1 MNTFDIL
8 IVIIFGFCLIRGFF
22 RGFIKEVSS
31 IIGVLG
37 GFYAAYT
44 YYMEFAK
51 PLSGWISDKSYL
63 YIVSFLIVFC
73 GVFIIIS
80 IIGVVIKYI
89 LNISFLGWVDRICGA
104 GFGTIK
110 AALIAS
116 ILLIVL
122 TSFLPKGAPIVK
134 DSVLSPHVS
143 FISEKMAKV
152 IPKDMKHQFVSKI
165 EELKKA
171 WKKSSKANYIL

>member
-1 MNTFDIL
+1 MNQFDIL
-8 IVIIFGFCLIRGFF
+8 IVVIFGFCLIRGFF
-22 RGFIKEVSS
+22 RGFIKELSS

-44 YYMEFAK
+44 YYMELAK
-51 PLSGWISDKSYL
+51 LLSGWVSDKSYL

-73 GVFIIIS
+73 GVFLIIS
-80 IIGVVIKYI
+80 ILGVVVKYI
-89 LNISFLGWVDRICGA
+89 LNIAFLGWVDRICGA
-104 GFGTIK
+104 GFGIIK
-110 AALIAS
+110 AALIVS
-116 ILLIVL
+116 VLLIAL
-122 TSFLPKGAPIVK
+122 TTFLPRKAPIVK
-134 DSVLSPHVS
+134 DSMLSLHVS

-171 WKKSSKANYIL
+171 WKKSS

>member
-1 MNTFDIL
+1 M
-8 IVIIFGFCLIRGFF
+8 IVIVFGFCLIRGFF
-22 RGFIKEVSS
+22 RGFIKEMSS

-44 YYMEFAK
+44 YYLEVAS

-63 YIVSFLIVFC
+63 YIISFLIVFC
-73 GVFIIIS
+73 GVFLIIS

-89 LNISFLGWVDRICGA
+89 LNIAFLGWIDRICGA
-104 GFGTIK
+104 GFGIIK
-110 AALIAS
+110 AT
-116 ILLIVL
+116 LIVSVLFIAL
-122 TSFLPKGAPIVK
+122 TAFLPKGAPIVK
-134 DSVLSPHVS
+134 DSMLSPHVS

-171 WKKSSKANYIL
+171 WKKS

>member
-1 MNTFDIL
+1 MNQFDIL
-8 IVIIFGFCLIRGFF
+8 ILVIFGFCLIRGFF

-31 IIGVLG
+31 IIGVFG

-44 YYMEFAK
+44 YYMKVAS

-63 YIVSFLIVFC
+63 YILSFLIVFC
-73 GVFIIIS
+73 GVFLIIS
-80 IIGVVIKYI
+80 ILGVVIKYI

-104 GFGTIK
+104 GFGLIK
-110 AALIAS
+110 GVLIAS
-116 ILLIVL
+116 ILLIAL
-122 TSFLPKGAPIVK
+122 TAFLPKRAPIVK
-134 DSVLSPHVS
+134 ESMLSPHVV

-152 IPKDMKHQFVSKI
+152 IPKDLKYQFANKI

-171 WKKSSKANYIL
+171 WKKNS

>member
-1 MNTFDIL
+1 MNQFDIL
-8 IVIIFGFCLIRGFF
+8 IVVIFGFCLIRGFF

-44 YYMEFAK
+44 YYMEFAR

-63 YIVSFLIVFC
+63 YIFSFLIVFC
-73 GVFIIIS
+73 GVFFIIS

-89 LNISFLGWVDRICGA
+89 LNIAFWGWVDRICGA
-104 GFGTIK
+104 GFGIIK
-110 AALIAS
+110 SVLIAS
-116 ILLIVL
+116 ILLIAL
-122 TSFLPKGAPIVK
+122 TAFLPKGAPIVK
-134 DSVLSPHVS
+134 DSMLSPHVS
-143 FISEKMAKV
+143 FISEKMAEA

-171 WKKSSKANYIL
+171 WKKSS

>member
-1 MNTFDIL
+1 MNPFDVL

-22 RGFIKEVSS
+22 RGFIKEMSS

-44 YYMEFAK
+44 YYLEVAR

-63 YIVSFLIVFC
+63 HIISFLIVFC
-73 GVFIIIS
+73 GVFLIVS
-80 IIGVVIKYI
+80 IFGVVIKYI
-89 LNISFLGWVDRICGA
+89 LNIAFLGWIDRICGA
-104 GFGTIK
+104 GFGIIK
-110 AALIAS
+110 ATLITS
-116 ILLIVL
+116 ILLIAL

-143 FISEKMAKV
+143 VIAEKMAKV
-152 IPKDMKHQFVSKI
+152 IPEDMKHHFVSKI
-165 EELKKA
+165 DELKKA
-171 WKKSSKANYIL
+171 WKKS

>member
-1 MNTFDIL
+1 MNQFDIL
-8 IVIIFGFCLIRGFF
+8 IVIVFGFCLIRGLF
-22 RGFIKEVSS
+22 RGFIKEMSS

-44 YYMEFAK
+44 YYLEVAR

-63 YIVSFLIVFC
+63 YIISFLIIFC
-73 GVFIIIS
+73 GVFLIIS
-80 IIGVVIKYI
+80 IIGVVIKYL
-89 LNISFLGWVDRICGA
+89 LNIAFLGWIDRICGA
-104 GFGTIK
+104 GFGIIK
-110 AALIAS
+110 ATLITS
-116 ILLIVL
+116 ILLIAL

-134 DSVLSPHVS
+134 DSMLSPHVS
-143 FISEKMAKV
+143 VISEKMAKV

-171 WKKSSKANYIL
+171 WGKS

>member
-1 MNTFDIL
+1 MNQFDIL
-8 IVIIFGFCLIRGFF
+8 IVIVFGFCLIRGFF
-22 RGFIKEVSS
+22 RGFIKEMSS

-44 YYMEFAK
+44 YYLEVAS

-63 YIVSFLIVFC
+63 YIISFLIVFC
-73 GVFIIIS
+73 GVFLIIS

-89 LNISFLGWVDRICGA
+89 LNIAFLGWIDRICGA
-104 GFGTIK
+104 GFGIIK
-110 AALIAS
+110 AT
-116 ILLIVL
+116 LIVSVLFIAL
-122 TSFLPKGAPIVK
+122 TAFLPKGAPIVK
-134 DSVLSPHVS
+134 DSMFSPHVS

-171 WKKSSKANYIL
+171 WKKS

>member
-1 MNTFDIL
+1 MNLFDIL

-22 RGFIKEVSS
+22 RGFIKEASS

-37 GFYAAYT
+37 GFYAAYS

-73 GVFIIIS
+73 GVFLIVS
-80 IIGVVIKYI
+80 ILGVVIKYI
-89 LNISFLGWVDRICGA
+89 LNIAFLGWVDRICGA
-104 GFGTIK
+104 GFGIIK
-110 AALIAS
+110 AVLIAS
-116 ILLIVL
+116 VLLIVL
-122 TSFLPKGAPIVK
+122 TAFLPGGAPIVK
-134 DSVLSPHVS
+134 DSMLSPHVS
-143 FISEKMAKV
+143 VISEKMAKV
-152 IPKDMKHQFVSKI
+152 IPKDMKDQFVSKI

-171 WKKSSKANYIL
+171 WKKSS

>member
-1 MNTFDIL
+1 MNQFDIL
-8 IVIIFGFCLIRGFF
+8 IVIVFGFCLIRGFF
-22 RGFIKEVSS
+22 RGFIKEMSS

-44 YYMEFAK
+44 YYLEVAS

-63 YIVSFLIVFC
+63 YIISFLIVFC
-73 GVFIIIS
+73 GVFLIIS

-89 LNISFLGWVDRICGA
+89 LNIAFLGWIDRICGA
-104 GFGTIK
+104 GFGIIK
-110 AALIAS
+110 AT
-116 ILLIVL
+116 LIVSVLFIAL
-122 TSFLPKGAPIVK
+122 TAFLPKGAPIVK
-134 DSVLSPHVS
+134 DSMLSPHVS

-171 WKKSSKANYIL
+171 WKKS

>member
-1 MNTFDIL
+1 MNQFDIL

-22 RGFIKEVSS
+22 RGFIKEMSS
-31 IIGVLG
+31 IVGVLG

-51 PLSGWISDKSYL
+51 PLSGWISDKAYL

-73 GVFIIIS
+73 GVFLIIS
-80 IIGVVIKYI
+80 ILGVVIKYI
-89 LNISFLGWVDRICGA
+89 LNIAFLGWVDRICGA
-104 GFGTIK
+104 GFGIIK
-110 AALIAS
+110 AVLIAS
-116 ILLIVL
+116 VLLIPL
-122 TSFLPKGAPIVK
+122 TAFLPKDAPIVK
-134 DSVLSPHVS
+134 NSMLSPHVS

-171 WKKSSKANYIL
+171 WKKSS

>member
-1 MNTFDIL
+1 MNLFDIL

-31 IIGVLG
+31 IIGVFG

-51 PLSGWISDKSYL
+51 LLSGWISDKSYL
-63 YIVSFLIVFC
+63 YIVSFLIIFC
-73 GVFIIIS
+73 GVFLIIS
-80 IIGVVIKYI
+80 ILGVVIKYI
-89 LNISFLGWVDRICGA
+89 LNIGFLGWLDRICGA
-104 GFGTIK
+104 GFGIIK
-110 AALIAS
+110 AALIVS
-116 ILLIVL
+116 VLLIPL
-122 TSFLPKGAPIVK
+122 TAFLPKEAPIVK
-134 DSVLSPHVS
+134 DSMLSPHVS

-171 WKKSSKANYIL
+171 WKKS

>member
-1 MNTFDIL
+1 MNPFDIL

-51 PLSGWISDKSYL
+51 LLSGWISDKSYL
-63 YIVSFLIVFC
+63 YIVSFLIIFC
-73 GVFIIIS
+73 GVFLIIS
-80 IIGVVIKYI
+80 ILGVVIKYI
-89 LNISFLGWVDRICGA
+89 LNIAFFGWVDRICGA
-104 GFGTIK
+104 GFGIIK
-110 AALIAS
+110 AVLIVSVLLIA
-116 ILLIVL
+116 L
-122 TSFLPKGAPIVK
+122 TAFLPKEAPIIK
-134 DSVLSPHVS
+134 NSMLSPRVS

-171 WKKSSKANYIL
+171 WKKSS

>member
-1 MNTFDIL
+1 MNQFDIV

-22 RGFIKEVSS
+22 RGFIKEMSS

-44 YYMEFAK
+44 YYLEVAR
-51 PLSGWISDKSYL
+51 PLSGWISDQSYL
-63 YIVSFLIVFC
+63 HIISFLIIFC
-73 GVFIIIS
+73 GVFLIIS
-80 IIGVVIKYI
+80 IIGVVIKYV
-89 LNISFLGWVDRICGA
+89 LNIAFLGWIDRICGA
-104 GFGTIK
+104 GFGIIK
-110 AALIAS
+110 ATLIAS
-116 ILLIVL
+116 VLLIAL
-122 TSFLPKGAPIVK
+122 TAFLPKGAPIVK
-134 DSVLSPHVS
+134 DSMLSPHVS

-171 WKKSSKANYIL
+171 WKKS

>member
-1 MNTFDIL
+1 MNPFDIL

-51 PLSGWISDKSYL
+51 LLSGWISDKSYL
-63 YIVSFLIVFC
+63 YIVSFLIIFC
-73 GVFIIIS
+73 GVFLIIS
-80 IIGVVIKYI
+80 ILGVVIKYI
-89 LNISFLGWVDRICGA
+89 LNIAFFGWVDRICGG
-104 GFGTIK
+104 GFGIIK
-110 AALIAS
+110 AVLIVSVLLIA
-116 ILLIVL
+116 L
-122 TSFLPKGAPIVK
+122 TAFLPKEAPIIK
-134 DSVLSPHVS
+134 NSMLSPHVS

-165 EELKKA
+165 EELKKD
-171 WKKSSKANYIL
+171 WNKS

>member
-1 MNTFDIL
+1 MNPFDIL
-8 IVIIFGFCLIRGFF
+8 IVVIFGFCLIRGFF
-22 RGFIKEVSS
+22 RGFIKEMSS

-44 YYMEFAK
+44 YYMELAK
-51 PLSGWISDKSYL
+51 PLSGWVSDKSYL

-73 GVFIIIS
+73 GVFLIIS
-80 IIGVVIKYI
+80 ILGIVVKYI
-89 LNISFLGWVDRICGA
+89 LNIAFWGWIDRICGA
-104 GFGTIK
+104 GFGIIK
-110 AALIAS
+110 AALIVS
-116 ILLIVL
+116 VLLIAL
-122 TSFLPKGAPIVK
+122 TTFLPRKAPIVK
-134 DSVLSPHVS
+134 DSMLSLHVS

-171 WKKSSKANYIL
+171 WKKSS

>member
-1 MNTFDIL
+1 MNPFDIL

-44 YYMEFAK
+44 YYMNLAK
-51 PLSGWISDKSYL
+51 PLSGWILDKSYL
-63 YIVSFLIVFC
+63 YIISFLIIFC
-73 GVFIIIS
+73 GVFLIIS
-80 IIGVVIKYI
+80 IVGVVIKYI
-89 LNISFLGWVDRICGA
+89 LNIAFLGLIDRICGA
-104 GFGTIK
+104 GFGITK
-110 AALIAS
+110 ATLITS
-116 ILLIVL
+116 ILLIAL

-134 DSVLSPHVS
+134 DSMLFPHVS
-143 FISEKMAKV
+143 VISEKMAKV
-152 IPKDMKHQFVSKI
+152 IPKDMKNQFVSKI

-171 WKKSSKANYIL
+171 WRKS

>member
-1 MNTFDIL
+1 MNPFDIL

-44 YYMEFAK
+44 YYMNLAK
-51 PLSGWISDKSYL
+51 PLSGWILDESYL
-63 YIVSFLIVFC
+63 YIISFLIIFC
-73 GVFIIIS
+73 GVFLIIS
-80 IIGVVIKYI
+80 IVGVVIKYI
-89 LNISFLGWVDRICGA
+89 LNIAFLGLIDRICGA
-104 GFGTIK
+104 GFGITK
-110 AALIAS
+110 ATLITS
-116 ILLIVL
+116 ILLIAL

-134 DSVLSPHVS
+134 DSMLFPHVS
-143 FISEKMAKV
+143 VISEKMAKV
-152 IPKDMKHQFVSKI
+152 IPKDMKNQFVSKI

-171 WKKSSKANYIL
+171 WRKS